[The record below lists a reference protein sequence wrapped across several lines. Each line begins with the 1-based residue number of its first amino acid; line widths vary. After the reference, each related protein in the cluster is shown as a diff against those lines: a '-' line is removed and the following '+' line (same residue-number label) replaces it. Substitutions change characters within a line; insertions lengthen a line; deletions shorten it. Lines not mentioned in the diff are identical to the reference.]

1 MASPPF
7 VRTSPMSRFLLALI
21 LALLAFGAR
30 GESLL
35 KPLPQPDLSGLPAE
49 VADAL
54 RQQRADFDE
63 ARSTLVGPP
72 LAAAF
77 GLMGGLYARNG
88 LFEAAQVALDNAVA
102 LTPEDFRMVY
112 LAGLVAIAAQ
122 DLPRARER
130 LEQAQALQP
139 DYPATRIHL
148 AGVLARLGASEAAAR
163 MYQEAIAADANAATA
178 HVRLGQLAMDQR
190 RFDAAAEHFGDAL
203 KADPEADSIY
213 HQLAAAERARGRDTE
228 AQAAERQA
236 GRGPLTFADPLG
248 RALFGPPEDP
258 LEGVLGLVAEG
269 KLEQARGTLREYLE
283 IEPDNARLLALLAR
297 VEAGLGDFATARDL
311 AGQSMRAAPEAGA
324 AVVAAGVVEEMAGAE
339 ARALELYTRA
349 VALDGEDAEARL
361 MLADALM
368 RARRFA
374 DAAEHYRVVAAR
386 DGERAIGLP
395 RLVAAE
401 VLAGRCGAALATA
414 GAAREQHPRDGVRA
428 EIFVRL
434 AASCATATDDDRELA
449 VQLANAIY
457 QAVPDAHSSEAAAMA
472 AAAVGQWDDAKD
484 LQRQALFELA
494 KRDNRAAIERSRT
507 LLERFTAE
515 QKAELPWPAGHP
527 LYAPAR
533 MQPPAR

>member
-1 MASPPF
+1 
-7 VRTSPMSRFLLALI
+7 MSRFLLALFMVA
-21 LALLAFGAR
+21 LALGVR

-35 KPLPQPDLSGLPAE
+35 KPLPQPDLSHLPAE

-88 LFEAAQVALDNAVA
+88 LFEPAQVALDNAVA

-112 LAGLVAIAAQ
+112 LSGLVAIAAQ
-122 DLPRARER
+122 DLPKARER
-130 LEQAQALQP
+130 MEQAQALQP

-148 AGVLARLGASEAAAR
+148 AGVLARLGATEAAAR
-163 MYQEAIAADANAATA
+163 MYGEAIAADANAATA
-178 HVRLGQLAMDQR
+178 HVRLGQLAMDRQQ
-190 RFDAAAEHFGDAL
+190 FGQAVAHFNDAL

-213 HQLAAAERARGRDTE
+213 YQLAAAERARGNE
-228 AQAAERQA
+228 AEARAAEARA
-236 GRGPLTFADPLG
+236 GRGPLTLADPLG

-258 LEGVLGLVAEG
+258 LDGVLNLIAEG
-269 KLEQARGTLREYLE
+269 KLEQARATLGEYLE

-297 VEAGLGDFATARDL
+297 VEAGLGNFAAARE
-311 AGQSMRAAPEAGA
+311 AAQRSMREAPEAAA

-339 ARALELYTRA
+339 ARATELYTRA
-349 VALDGEDAEARL
+349 VALDGGEAEARL

-374 DAAEHYRVVAAR
+374 EAADHYRAVAAL

-401 VLAGRCGAALATA
+401 VLAGRCGTALADA
-414 GAAREQHPRDGVRA
+414 GAAREKHPRDGVRA
-428 EIFVRL
+428 EIFVRV
-434 AASCATATDDDRELA
+434 AASCASASDEDRALA

-457 QAVPDAHSSEAAAMA
+457 QAAPDAHSSEAAAMA
-472 AAAVGQWDDAKD
+472 AAAVGQWEDAQD

-494 KRDNRAAIERSRT
+494 KRDQRAAIERSRA
-507 LLERFTAE
+507 LLDRFVAE

-527 LYAPAR
+527 LYAPTR